1 MTEGLLRS
9 LLVCPWCLGTLEE
22 VSGQLRCTECRAA
35 YRIEEGVPR
44 MLVEDAELH
53 CPFCDAA
60 MEKLPPWA
68 RCPECARRF
77 RMDLRVRG
85 RLSDHAEK

>member
-1 MTEGLLRS
+1 
-9 LLVCPWCLGTLEE
+9 
-22 VSGQLRCTECRAA
+22 
-35 YRIEEGVPR
+35 